1 MMKLRKGSTKQTVQF
16 SEAELYPLIGNSA
29 CIHELRNAIKKYA
42 QCDAEVLIQGETGV
56 GKGLCARL
64 IHQLSSRR
72 SSPFVEVNCG
82 AIPSGLI
89 ASELFGHEK
98 GAFTGAISDRIGFIQ
113 KAHKGTLFLDEIGDM
128 PSDLQIHLLHFLE
141 SKQIHKVGADKFI
154 DVDCRVIA
162 ASHVDLKSEVVQ
174 GEFRED
180 LFYRLNILPLTIPP
194 LRKRGKDILML
205 SEHFLTDLSHGQAH
219 NMSEEVKAKLLK
231 HRWPGNVRELRNV
244 IQRAIVMCEDN
255 TLLVADLGLE
265 NSERQLL
272 PSVDQIDLDYLLQ
285 AIEENKHN
293 MSAAARHLG
302 ISRTTLYR
310 LIKKYNINI

>member
-1 MMKLRKGSTKQTVQF
+1 MDF
-16 SEAELYPLIGNSA
+16 SDADLYPLIGNSA
-29 CIHELRNAIKKYA
+29 CIQELRNAIKKYA
-42 QCDAEVLIQGETGV
+42 RCDAEVLIQGETGV

-64 IHQLSSRR
+64 IHQLSRR
-72 SSPFVEVNCG
+72 RESPFIEVNCG

-98 GAFTGAISDRIGFIQ
+98 GAFTGAIADRIGFIQ

-128 PSDLQIHLLHFLE
+128 PPDLQIHLLHFLE

-194 LRKRGKDILML
+194 LRKRGRDILML
-205 SEHFLTDLSHGQAH
+205 SEHFLNSLSNGQV
-219 NMSEEVKAKLLK
+219 NKMSADVEEMLLK

-244 IQRAIVMCEDN
+244 IQRAIIMCDDN
-255 TLLVADLGLE
+255 TLLVEDLGLDC
-265 NSERQLL
+265 NERQLL

-293 MSAAARHLG
+293 MSAAARDLG

-310 LIKKYNINI
+310 LIKKYNLSV

>member
-1 MMKLRKGSTKQTVQF
+1 MKLHNNSANKVVDF
-16 SEAELYPLIGNSA
+16 SDADLYPLIGNSA
-29 CIHELRNAIKKYA
+29 CIQELRNAIKKYA
-42 QCDAEVLIQGETGV
+42 RCDAEVLIQGETGV

-64 IHQLSSRR
+64 IHQLSRR
-72 SSPFVEVNCG
+72 RESPFIEVNCG

-98 GAFTGAISDRIGFIQ
+98 GAFTGAIADRIGFIQ

-128 PSDLQIHLLHFLE
+128 PPDLQIHLLHFLE

-194 LRKRGKDILML
+194 LRKRGRDILML
-205 SEHFLTDLSHGQAH
+205 SEHFLNSLSNGQV
-219 NMSEEVKAKLLK
+219 NKMSADVEEMLLK

-244 IQRAIVMCEDN
+244 IQRAIIMCDDN
-255 TLLVADLGLE
+255 TLLVEDLGLDC
-265 NSERQLL
+265 NERQLL

-293 MSAAARHLG
+293 MSAAARDLG

-310 LIKKYNINI
+310 LIKKYNLSV

>member
-141 SKQIHKVGADKFI
+141 SKQIRKVGADKFI

-194 LRKRGKDILML
+194 LRKRGKDILIL
-205 SEHFLTDLSHGQAH
+205 SEHFLTDLSHGQVH

>member
-1 MMKLRKGSTKQTVQF
+1 MKLRKGSTKPTVQF

-205 SEHFLTDLSHGQAH
+205 SEHFLTDLSHGQVH

-255 TLLVADLGLE
+255 TLLVAD
-265 NSERQLL
+265 
-272 PSVDQIDLDYLLQ
+272 
-285 AIEENKHN
+285 
-293 MSAAARHLG
+293 
-302 ISRTTLYR
+302 
-310 LIKKYNINI
+310 

>member
-1 MMKLRKGSTKQTVQF
+1 MKLHNNSANKVVDF
-16 SEAELYPLIGNSA
+16 SDADLYPLIGNSA
-29 CIHELRNAIKKYA
+29 CIQELRNAIKKYA
-42 QCDAEVLIQGETGV
+42 RCDAEVLIQGETGV

-64 IHQLSSRR
+64 IHQLSRR
-72 SSPFVEVNCG
+72 REWPFIEVNCG

-98 GAFTGAISDRIGFIQ
+98 GAFTGAIADRIGFIQ

-128 PSDLQIHLLHFLE
+128 PPDLQIHLLHFLE

-194 LRKRGKDILML
+194 LRKRGRDILML
-205 SEHFLTDLSHGQAH
+205 SEHFLNSLSNGQV
-219 NMSEEVKAKLLK
+219 NKMSADVEEMLLK

-244 IQRAIVMCEDN
+244 IQRAIIMCDDN
-255 TLLVADLGLE
+255 TLLVEDLGLDC
-265 NSERQLL
+265 NERQLL

-293 MSAAARHLG
+293 MSAAARDLG

-310 LIKKYNINI
+310 LIKKYNLSV

>member
-1 MMKLRKGSTKQTVQF
+1 MKLYNCSANKVVDF
-16 SEAELYPLIGNSA
+16 SDADLYPLIGKSA
-29 CIHELRNAIKKYA
+29 CIQELRNAIKKYA

-64 IHQLSSRR
+64 IHQLSKRR
-72 SSPFVEVNCG
+72 EWPFIEVNCG

-128 PSDLQIHLLHFLE
+128 PPDLQIHLLHFLE

-194 LRKRGKDILML
+194 LRKRGRDILML
-205 SEHFLTDLSHGQAH
+205 SEHFLKSLSGGQV
-219 NMSEEVKAKLLK
+219 NSMSTEVEEMLLK
-231 HRWPGNVRELRNV
+231 HRWPGNVRELRNI

-255 TLLVADLGLE
+255 TLLVDDLGLDC
-265 NSERQLL
+265 NERQLL
-272 PSVDQIDLDYLLQ
+272 PSADQIDLDYLLQ

-310 LIKKYNINI
+310 LMKKYNLNV

>member
-1 MMKLRKGSTKQTVQF
+1 MKLHNNSANKVVDF
-16 SEAELYPLIGNSA
+16 SDADLYPLIGNSA
-29 CIHELRNAIKKYA
+29 CIQELRNAIKKYA
-42 QCDAEVLIQGETGV
+42 RCDAEVLIQGETGV

-64 IHQLSSRR
+64 IHQLSKRR
-72 SSPFVEVNCG
+72 EWPFIEVNCG

-98 GAFTGAISDRIGFIQ
+98 GAFTGAIADRIGFIQ

-128 PSDLQIHLLHFLE
+128 PPDLQIHLLHFLE

-194 LRKRGKDILML
+194 LRKRGRDILML
-205 SEHFLTDLSHGQAH
+205 SEHFLNSLSSGQV
-219 NMSEEVKAKLLK
+219 NQMSADVEEMLLK

-244 IQRAIVMCEDN
+244 IQRAIIMCDDN
-255 TLLVADLGLE
+255 TLLVEDLGLDC
-265 NSERQLL
+265 NERQLL

-293 MSAAARHLG
+293 MSAAARDLG

-310 LIKKYNINI
+310 LIKKYNLSV

>member
-1 MMKLRKGSTKQTVQF
+1 M
-16 SEAELYPLIGNSA
+16 
-29 CIHELRNAIKKYA
+29 
-42 QCDAEVLIQGETGV
+42 LIQGETGV

-64 IHQLSSRR
+64 IHQLSRR
-72 SSPFVEVNCG
+72 RESPFIEVNCG

-98 GAFTGAISDRIGFIQ
+98 GAFTGAIADRIGFIQ

-128 PSDLQIHLLHFLE
+128 PPDLQIHLLHFLE

-194 LRKRGKDILML
+194 LRKRGRDILML
-205 SEHFLTDLSHGQAH
+205 SEHFLNSLSNGQV
-219 NMSEEVKAKLLK
+219 NKMSADVEEMLLK

-244 IQRAIVMCEDN
+244 IQRAIIMCDDN
-255 TLLVADLGLE
+255 TLLVEDLGLDC
-265 NSERQLL
+265 NERQLL

-293 MSAAARHLG
+293 MSAAARDLG

-310 LIKKYNINI
+310 LIKKYNLSV

>member
-1 MMKLRKGSTKQTVQF
+1 MMKLHNNSANKVVDF
-16 SEAELYPLIGNSA
+16 SDADLYPLIGNSA
-29 CIHELRNAIKKYA
+29 CIQELRNAIKKYA
-42 QCDAEVLIQGETGV
+42 RCDAEVLIQGETGV

-64 IHQLSSRR
+64 IHQLSRR
-72 SSPFVEVNCG
+72 RESPFIEVNCG

-98 GAFTGAISDRIGFIQ
+98 GAFTGAIADRIGFIQ

-128 PSDLQIHLLHFLE
+128 PPDLQIHLLHFLE

-194 LRKRGKDILML
+194 LRKRGRDILML
-205 SEHFLTDLSHGQAH
+205 SEHFLNSLSNGQV
-219 NMSEEVKAKLLK
+219 NKMSADVEEMLLK

-244 IQRAIVMCEDN
+244 IQRAIIMCDDN
-255 TLLVADLGLE
+255 TLLVEDLGLDC
-265 NSERQLL
+265 NERQLL

-293 MSAAARHLG
+293 MSAAARDLG

-310 LIKKYNINI
+310 LIKKYNLSV

>member
-1 MMKLRKGSTKQTVQF
+1 MMKLHNNSANKVVDF
-16 SEAELYPLIGNSA
+16 SDADLYPLIGNSA
-29 CIHELRNAIKKYA
+29 CIQELRNAIKKYA
-42 QCDAEVLIQGETGV
+42 RCDAEVLIQGETGA

-64 IHQLSSRR
+64 IHQLSRR
-72 SSPFVEVNCG
+72 RDWPFIEVNCG

-98 GAFTGAISDRIGFIQ
+98 GAFTGAIADRIGFIQ

-128 PSDLQIHLLHFLE
+128 PPDLQIHLLHFLE

-194 LRKRGKDILML
+194 LRKRGRDILML
-205 SEHFLTDLSHGQAH
+205 SEHFLNSLSNGQV
-219 NMSEEVKAKLLK
+219 NKMSADVEEMLLK

-244 IQRAIVMCEDN
+244 IQRAIIMCDDN
-255 TLLVADLGLE
+255 TLLVEDLGLDC
-265 NSERQLL
+265 NERQLL

-293 MSAAARHLG
+293 MSAAARDLG

-310 LIKKYNINI
+310 LIKKYNLSV

>member
-1 MMKLRKGSTKQTVQF
+1 MMKLRKGSTKPTVQF

-205 SEHFLTDLSHGQAH
+205 SEHFLTDLSHGQVH

-244 IQRAIVMCEDN
+244 IQRAIVMCEDK

>member
-1 MMKLRKGSTKQTVQF
+1 MKLHNNSANKVVDF
-16 SEAELYPLIGNSA
+16 SDADLYPLIGNSA
-29 CIHELRNAIKKYA
+29 CIQELRNAIKKYA
-42 QCDAEVLIQGETGV
+42 RCDAEVLIQGETGV

-64 IHQLSSRR
+64 IHQLSKRR
-72 SSPFVEVNCG
+72 EWPFIEVNCG

-98 GAFTGAISDRIGFIQ
+98 GAFTGAIADRIGFIQ

-128 PSDLQIHLLHFLE
+128 PPDLQIHLLHFLE

-194 LRKRGKDILML
+194 LRKRGRDILML
-205 SEHFLTDLSHGQAH
+205 SEHFLNSLSNGQV
-219 NMSEEVKAKLLK
+219 NKMSADVEEMLLK

-244 IQRAIVMCEDN
+244 IQRAIIMCDDN
-255 TLLVADLGLE
+255 TLLVEDLGLDC
-265 NSERQLL
+265 NERQLL

-293 MSAAARHLG
+293 MSAAARDLG

-310 LIKKYNINI
+310 LIKKYNLSV